1 MGFKQFLTESR
12 ETYITDFGEPIKAK
26 SEGGRAEINVGRY
39 GVWKYDP
46 VKGKHQV
53 VDSGDDLEEL
63 KKKYGSSLKV
73 VPIGKGNHS
82 TPVSSGEKPV
92 LPMQRRAM

>member
-1 MGFKQFLTESR
+1 MGFKQFLAESR

-26 SEGGRAEINVGRY
+26 PEGGGAEINVGRY

-46 VKGKHQV
+46 AKGKHQV

-63 KKKYGSSLKV
+63 KKKHGSNLRV

-82 TPVSSGEKPV
+82 TPVSGGEKPV
-92 LPMQRRAM
+92 LPMQRRAT

>member
-1 MGFKQFLTESR
+1 MNFKNFLAESR
-12 ETYITDFGEPIKAK
+12 ESYITDFGEPIEAK
-26 SEGGRAEINVGRY
+26 PEGGGAAINVGRY

-46 VKGKHQV
+46 AKGKHQV

-63 KKKYGSSLKV
+63 KKKHGNLRV

-82 TPVSSGEKPV
+82 SPNSSDIKPV
-92 LPMQRRAM
+92 LPMQRRDK